1 MDLNGGVNGKI
12 TKSIS
17 LSYTLVVL
25 WPFKSM
31 TFSNN
36 VNSHSHNIIS
46 ARRFI

>member
-36 VNSHSHNIIS
+36 VNSYSHNIIS